1 MVTDLIKQDIV
12 IIEAT
17 ENETK
22 YKVKEVAFDKKT
34 GYEILK
40 RAFDIVASFC
50 AILICFIPMIF
61 IAIAI
66 VLDSEG
72 GAVYSQERLGKNG
85 KPFMLYKFR
94 TMRIDAEKNG
104 AQWATANDDRCTKVG
119 TFLRKTRLDELMQLI
134 NIFKGDMSIVGPR
147 PERKIFYDEFATYID
162 GFDRRLLIKPGLT
175 GLAQISGGYDLKPEE
190 KIIPDVQYIETRN
203 IWLDIK
209 IIFKTVAIVFNH
221 NGAR

>member
-1 MVTDLIKQDIV
+1 MSTNLFEQEVV
-12 IIEAT
+12 IMETT

-22 YKVKEVAFDKKT
+22 YKVKEVAYDKKT
-34 GYEILK
+34 GYEVLK

-61 IAIAI
+61 IAIAV

-104 AQWATANDDRCTKVG
+104 AQWAAANDDRCTKVG

-162 GFDRRLLIKPGLT
+162 GFEKRLLIKPGLT

-190 KIIPDVQYIETRN
+190 KIIPDVEYIETRN

-209 IIFKTVAIVFNH
+209 IILKTVAIVFNH
-221 NGAR
+221 KGAR

>member
-17 ENETK
+17 ENGTK

-40 RAFDIVASFC
+40 RVFDIVASFC
-50 AILICFIPMIF
+50 AILICFIPMIL

-203 IWLDIK
+203 IFHDIK
-209 IIFKTVAIVFNH
+209 IIFKTVAIVYNH